1 MNLDQEIVNALI
13 KIQFV
18 EKYESISNSAFAKY
32 NAAEEKIGRADPKKI
47 TELLETA
54 GMNAK
59 FIKKEKFYKTED
71 ICIGNYSFRMH
82 FAFNYDFT
90 ECIWV
95 VHKNNI
101 LILGSP
107 LGVLPRLLVSPN
119 FRIKPPKYSNYD
131 DILIIVKQLKS
142 LFNELQNAL
151 VETEDR

>member
-1 MNLDQEIVNALI
+1 MCTLKTTEEQSMNLDQEIVNALI

-54 GMNAK
+54 G
-59 FIKKEKFYKTED
+59 TED

-82 FAFNYDFT
+82 FAFNYDFA